1 MREVLRIQPL
11 LTIEEEVLDMGLDI
25 VEQVVRDVNKGK
37 VGNEVLEFV
46 KGVILEYFYSVLL
59 LQLAM
64 AGTLG

>member
-1 MREVLRIQPL
+1 MLRIQPL
-11 LTIEEEVLDMGLDI
+11 LTIEKEVLDMGLDI
-25 VEQVVRDVNKGK
+25 VKQVVRDVNKGK